1 MTNPTGGKRAFHQEQ
16 RILLETGRYSEQL
29 ATGEQVLSAEEEPL
43 TPKLV
48 GELPLRPSAGM
59 EEREVGR
66 VRVAMLG
73 GVRGRHCNTTIA
85 IVLMRHRFE
94 IY

>member
-1 MTNPTGGKRAFHQEQ
+1 MTNPTGGRRAFHWEQ
-16 RILLETGRYSEQL
+16 RILLETGKHPGQL
-29 ATGEQVLSAEEEPL
+29 ATGEHVLSAEEEPL